1 MLKDKKLIF
10 VNISVF
16 LLLFLVH
23 VLDNIVKEGQIS
35 IPYIGIIK
43 NVFLICIIFF
53 YFIEFLQNL
62 TFCKN
67 SIFVREF
74 NIVLYWAIGM
84 LILSVAMALNA
95 HQYTMQSFVSIFR
108 LILPAIIAFLVLN
121 ILDFTQIY
129 WIMVVILIV
138 GSVGFIFAMGVE
150 NFTPAML
157 ARISFF
163 NSYSPIES
171 HFFSP
176 LSLSLCIFFLYY
188 RRYRIFTFWSLG
200 FVFLTFKRFMI
211 LFTCMVAIGS
221 LFISLNRKIDLKWKT
236 YFKIMMIILIFLYF
250 IILTGRSH
258 IFSMD
263 FVNNLTMG
271 RSEMFNALRYSD
283 FKSYGL
289 ESSQIFLQRDI
300 EMDLIKIYS
309 ELSILGVLLTI
320 NQLCNLCSKKL
331 YSFLLVLLLFVEMLT
346 SHFYDIVYFWII
358 FYITLGCVN
367 YERGE
372 NIARFKI
379 KQIFRFKF
387 NKRNWRITNK
397 WKVKLWK
404 D

>member
-1 MLKDKKLIF
+1 M
-10 VNISVF
+10 
-16 LLLFLVH
+16 
-23 VLDNIVKEGQIS
+23 
-35 IPYIGIIK
+35 
-43 NVFLICIIFF
+43 
-53 YFIEFLQNL
+53 
-62 TFCKN
+62 
-67 SIFVREF
+67 
-74 NIVLYWAIGM
+74 
-84 LILSVAMALNA
+84 
-95 HQYTMQSFVSIFR
+95 
-108 LILPAIIAFLVLN
+108 
-121 ILDFTQIY
+121 
-129 WIMVVILIV
+129 
-138 GSVGFIFAMGVE
+138 
-150 NFTPAML
+150 
-157 ARISFF
+157 
-163 NSYSPIES
+163 
-171 HFFSP
+171 
-176 LSLSLCIFFLYY
+176 
-188 RRYRIFTFWSLG
+188 
-200 FVFLTFKRFMI
+200 FLTFKRFMI